1 MQTKEPARRLA
12 SPWACNTDEVIRHFD
27 VITDTGLSKRDV
39 ENRRAKY
46 GPNALRQAKKTGSL
60 VILVR
65 QFRSLLVVLLIL
77 AAMIALAYDKTLEGV
92 SIVIVLFFNAVIGYV
107 TEAKAISSMEALRRL
122 TRIDAYVRR
131 EREVR
136 KIPARDIVPGDVAV
150 LHAGDMV
157 PADIRVILSS
167 KLQTDE
173 SALTGESVPVSKSSS
188 AVAADVPLAE
198 RSNMLYKGTFLTRGT
213 AEGIVVATGMDT
225 ELGRISA
232 SIEGVAEEK
241 TPLEKKLDE
250 LAKKLIPLLV
260 VVAAI
265 VGITGYLRGLD
276 PLLMVEEAIALA
288 IATVPEGLPIVATL
302 VLARGMLRMAEHN
315 VLINNLSS
323 VETLGSTSV
332 ICTDKTGTLT
342 ENKMTVTTYE
352 FAGRDVRLTGLG
364 LEPVGMFTD
373 GRDGTTAA
381 ADAALRKALE
391 IGVLCNNASVS
402 VATDTPEAMG
412 DPMEVALLIAGIKGG
427 VERESLLEE
436 MPEAREVSFDP
447 AVKMMATYH
456 AIGQEYLVAVKGAPE
471 QVVNACT
478 AFMRG
483 ADVVGMTPTDR
494 SAWMERGEHMAES
507 GLRVL
512 ALAHKTERALEVDPY
527 TGLTLIGLVG
537 LMDPPRRE
545 VRPAIEECQKAG
557 MRVIMITGD
566 HAATAKNVAYQV
578 GLISSMDE
586 PVVQGKDLVGIDTLS
601 GEAFETI
608 IAAPIFARVTPEN
621 KLDIIEAHQR
631 HGSIVAMTGDGVNDA
646 PALKKA
652 DIGIAMGKRGTQV
665 AREASD
671 MILRDDNFSSIVDAV
686 REGRIIFGNIRKF
699 VVYLISC
706 NLSELLAILF
716 ASLIGLPLPLLP
728 LQILFLN
735 VINDV
740 FPAFALG
747 ACRDF
752 EGIMDRKPNRG
763 NEPILTRTN
772 WLEMNYYGIMIAL
785 ATIGSFYFTAGMPEI
800 ERITISFLTLAFAQL
815 WHVFTMR
822 EASSPVIRN
831 EVTENRYVWGALLI
845 CTLLLLAAVYVPGV
859 SAALSTQPID
869 ASGWTVVIFMS
880 LLPLVAGQLE
890 RGIRR
895 KA

>member
-1 MQTKEPARRLA
+1 LQTKEPARRLA

-302 VLARGMLRMAEHN
+302 VLWPEGCCAW
-315 VLINNLSS
+315 LS
-323 VETLGSTSV
+323 
-332 ICTDKTGTLT
+332 
-342 ENKMTVTTYE
+342 
-352 FAGRDVRLTGLG
+352 
-364 LEPVGMFTD
+364 
-373 GRDGTTAA
+373 
-381 ADAALRKALE
+381 
-391 IGVLCNNASVS
+391 
-402 VATDTPEAMG
+402 
-412 DPMEVALLIAGIKGG
+412 
-427 VERESLLEE
+427 
-436 MPEAREVSFDP
+436 
-447 AVKMMATYH
+447 
-456 AIGQEYLVAVKGAPE
+456 
-471 QVVNACT
+471 
-478 AFMRG
+478 
-483 ADVVGMTPTDR
+483 
-494 SAWMERGEHMAES
+494 
-507 GLRVL
+507 
-512 ALAHKTERALEVDPY
+512 
-527 TGLTLIGLVG
+527 
-537 LMDPPRRE
+537 
-545 VRPAIEECQKAG
+545 
-557 MRVIMITGD
+557 IM
-566 HAATAKNVAYQV
+566 
-578 GLISSMDE
+578 S
-586 PVVQGKDLVGIDTLS
+586 
-601 GEAFETI
+601 
-608 IAAPIFARVTPEN
+608 
-621 KLDIIEAHQR
+621 
-631 HGSIVAMTGDGVNDA
+631 
-646 PALKKA
+646 
-652 DIGIAMGKRGTQV
+652 
-665 AREASD
+665 
-671 MILRDDNFSSIVDAV
+671 
-686 REGRIIFGNIRKF
+686 
-699 VVYLISC
+699 
-706 NLSELLAILF
+706 
-716 ASLIGLPLPLLP
+716 
-728 LQILFLN
+728 
-735 VINDV
+735 
-740 FPAFALG
+740 
-747 ACRDF
+747 
-752 EGIMDRKPNRG
+752 
-763 NEPILTRTN
+763 
-772 WLEMNYYGIMIAL
+772 
-785 ATIGSFYFTAGMPEI
+785 
-800 ERITISFLTLAFAQL
+800 
-815 WHVFTMR
+815 
-822 EASSPVIRN
+822 
-831 EVTENRYVWGALLI
+831 
-845 CTLLLLAAVYVPGV
+845 
-859 SAALSTQPID
+859 
-869 ASGWTVVIFMS
+869 
-880 LLPLVAGQLE
+880 
-890 RGIRR
+890 
-895 KA
+895 